1 MNANAAVL
9 VATMH
14 HRRAALEQALVRAG
28 WDLVTYGDVA
38 SALQHLR
45 ERPFNA
51 VFCDSYLRGASAG
64 GFLAWSRR
72 MSPNAPFYVVAMSDE
87 AAPIAGG
94 QRPDGVVPFPPD
106 ASQLPRPTT
115 RSVWNAPATAL
126 RDLPLEGNTADVSLA
141 DLIEMLAVTAASAV
155 IALAGGLVGRVYL
168 SDGQLEHAVH
178 VADDVETIGVR
189 GLGRLL
195 DVGPVDFQVL
205 PYRTPSRRTVHVATA
220 AALTEASRLIDEQR
234 RDATL
239 LDSVVAACP
248 DALGVAVGYALAE
261 QPSDQ
266 RGDGAAAF
274 AAAVGLLEA
283 VRPRVGLASHLA
295 VEGERAALAVVR
307 LGQERLL
314 AAQAPRGR
322 SVVLLSALAKALK
335 ASRR

>member
-1 MNANAAVL
+1 
-9 VATMH
+9 MH
-14 HRRAALEQALVRAG
+14 HRRAALDQALRRVG

-38 SALQHLR
+38 SALEHLR
-45 ERPFNA
+45 ERPFSA

-72 MSPNAPFYVVAMSDE
+72 VAPNAPFYVVAMSDE
-87 AAPIAGG
+87 ANPIAGG
-94 QRPDGVVPFPPD
+94 QRPDSVVPFPPD
-106 ASQLPRPTT
+106 ESRLPRPIT
-115 RSVWNAPATAL
+115 RSVWDAPATPL
-126 RDLPLEGNTADVSLA
+126 RDLPMEGSTADVSLA
-141 DLIEMLAVTAASAV
+141 DLIEMLAVTDASAV
-155 IALAGGLVGRVYL
+155 IALAGGMVGRVYL

-178 VADDVETIGVR
+178 VSGDAETIGVR
-189 GLGRLL
+189 GLARLL
-195 DVGPVDFQVL
+195 DAGAVDFQVL

-220 AALTEASRLIDEQR
+220 AGLTEASRLIDEQR

-239 LDSVVAACP
+239 LDSVAAACP
-248 DALGVAVGYALAE
+248 DATGIAIGYALAE

-266 RGDGAAAF
+266 RGDGAEAF
-274 AAAVGLLEA
+274 GAAVGLLEA
-283 VRPRVGLASHLA
+283 VRPRAGLASHLS

-307 LGQERLL
+307 LGQDRLL